1 MRLQCEV
8 EVLSRLLPTC
18 GLRGRGR
25 AARALVSLGRP
36 PGAAGAGIYLMVCT
50 ARDRGGAR
58 YKVGAAAA
66 AAGGTCWGCPGR
78 PLSPLCPQ
86 VQQNV
91 ERLFTRFVEEG
102 KATVRLREP
111 AVDLCLSKA
120 NVINLKTFLS
130 AVRLAHQG
138 NDTGVLPLSPLV
150 PAKNSDVEKPKTKM
164 IITSRRDYPLT
175 KSFPF
180 SLEHLQTSYCK
191 LARVDSRVLCLRKLR
206 KLDLSHNHIKQLPAT
221 LGDLVCLQELDLH
234 DNHLE
239 AFSGALCSSGLQK
252 SLQLLDLSQ
261 NQIQALPLEF
271 CQLRGLVQLRLDDN
285 ALLRLPCRIGQL
297 SRLRFLSA
305 ARNKLPFLPSDFRKL
320 SLENLDLFGNPFE
333 QPNPLVP
340 NIQLKIPLTL
350 IPYGCHLLPSHLCKD
365 LEVAKTCRC
374 GSACLSSFIQITVTM
389 NLHHVAH
396 TVVLVDNM
404 GGTEAPVL
412 CYFCSLDCYSQFL
425 DRHLQSNG

>member
-1 MRLQCEV
+1 M
-8 EVLSRLLPTC
+8 
-18 GLRGRGR
+18 
-25 AARALVSLGRP
+25 
-36 PGAAGAGIYLMVCT
+36 
-50 ARDRGGAR
+50 
-58 YKVGAAAA
+58 
-66 AAGGTCWGCPGR
+66 
-78 PLSPLCPQ
+78 
-86 VQQNV
+86 
-91 ERLFTRFVEEG
+91 
-102 KATVRLREP
+102 
-111 AVDLCLSKA
+111 
-120 NVINLKTFLS
+120 INLKTFLS

-138 NDTGVLPLSPLV
+138 SDAGVLPLSPLV

-191 LARVDSRVLCLRKLR
+191 LARVDTRVLCLRKLR

-239 AFSGALCSSGLQK
+239 AFSAALCSSGLQK

-305 ARNKLPFLPSDFRKL
+305 ARNKLPFLPSDFRRL

-350 IPYGCHLLPSHLCKD
+350 
-365 LEVAKTCRC
+365 LECAARATLNHR
-374 GSACLSSFIQITVTM
+374 
-389 NLHHVAH
+389 
-396 TVVLVDNM
+396 
-404 GGTEAPVL
+404 
-412 CYFCSLDCYSQFL
+412 
-425 DRHLQSNG
+425 

>member
-1 MRLQCEV
+1 QPCVPLQ
-8 EVLSRLLPTC
+8 
-18 GLRGRGR
+18 
-25 AARALVSLGRP
+25 
-36 PGAAGAGIYLMVCT
+36 
-50 ARDRGGAR
+50 
-58 YKVGAAAA
+58 
-66 AAGGTCWGCPGR
+66 
-78 PLSPLCPQ
+78 
-86 VQQNV
+86 
-91 ERLFTRFVEEG
+91 
-102 KATVRLREP
+102 
-111 AVDLCLSKA
+111 A

-138 NDTGVLPLSPLV
+138 NDTSVLPLSPLV

-191 LARVDSRVLCLRKLR
+191 LARIDSRVLCLRRLR
-206 KLDLSHNHIKQLPAT
+206 KLDLS
-221 LGDLVCLQELDLH
+221 
-234 DNHLE
+234 
-239 AFSGALCSSGLQK
+239 
-252 SLQLLDLSQ
+252 
-261 NQIQALPLEF
+261 
-271 CQLRGLVQLRLDDN
+271 
-285 ALLRLPCRIGQL
+285 LPCRIGQL

-305 ARNKLPFLPSDFRKL
+305 ARNKLPFLPWDFRNL

-350 IPYGCHLLPSHLCKD
+350 LECAARATVNHRIPYGCHLLPSHLCKD

-404 GGTEAPVL
+404 GGTDAPVL
-412 CYFCSLDCYSQFL
+412 CYFCSLHCYSQFL
-425 DRHLQSNG
+425 DRHHG

>member
-25 AARALVSLGRP
+25 AARALLSLGRP

-58 YKVGAAAA
+58 CSRTWSGSSRASWRRERPR
-66 AAGGTCWGCPGR
+66 CGCG
-78 PLSPLCPQ
+78 SPRWICASAR
-86 VQQNV
+86 VSQQ
-91 ERLFTRFVEEG
+91 E
-102 KATVRLREP
+102 
-111 AVDLCLSKA
+111 A

-191 LARVDSRVLCLRKLR
+191 LARIDSRVLCLKKLR

-305 ARNKLPFLPSDFRKL
+305 ARNKLPFLPWDFRNL

-350 IPYGCHLLPSHLCKD
+350 LECAARATVNHRIPYGCHLLPSHLCKD

-404 GGTEAPVL
+404 GGTDAPVL
-412 CYFCSLDCYSQFL
+412 CYFCSLHCYSQFL
-425 DRHLQSNG
+425 DRHLQSHA

>member
-8 EVLSRLLPTC
+8 EVLSRLLPSC

-25 AARALVSLGRP
+25 PARALLSLGRP
-36 PGAAGAGIYLMVCT
+36 GGAAAGVCLMVCT

-58 YKVGAAAA
+58 Y
-66 AAGGTCWGCPGR
+66 
-78 PLSPLCPQ
+78 Q
-86 VQQNV
+86 VQHNV

-120 NVINLKTFLS
+120 DVISLKTFLS
-130 AVRLAHQG
+130 ALRLAHQG
-138 NDTGVLPLSPLV
+138 TDTDVLPLSPLV

-191 LARVDSRVLCLRKLR
+191 LARLDSRVLCLRKLR
-206 KLDLSHNHIKQLPAT
+206 KLDLSHNHIQQLPAA
-221 LGDLVCLQELDLH
+221 LGELPCLQELDLR

-239 AFSGALCSSGLQK
+239 AFSGALCTSGLQK

-261 NQIQALPLEF
+261 NRIQALPAEF
-271 CQLRGLVQLRLDDN
+271 CRLRALVQLRLDDN

-297 SRLRFLSA
+297 GRLRLLSA
-305 ARNKLPFLPSDFRKL
+305 ARNRLPFLPCDFRRL
-320 SLENLDLFGNPFE
+320 ALENLDLFGNPFE

-340 NIQLKIPLTL
+340 NVQLKIPLTL
-350 IPYGCHLLPSHLCKD
+350 LECAARAAVNHRIPYSCRLLPSHLCKD

-404 GGTEAPVL
+404 GGTDAPVL
-412 CYFCSLDCYSQFL
+412 YYFCSLGCYSQFL
-425 DRHLQSNG
+425 DRQLQSSG

>member
-25 AARALVSLGRP
+25 SARALVSLGRP

-58 YKVGAAAA
+58 YK
-66 AAGGTCWGCPGR
+66 
-78 PLSPLCPQ
+78 

-138 NDTGVLPLSPLV
+138 NDTGALPLSPLV

-305 ARNKLPFLPSDFRKL
+305 ARNKLPFLPCDFRKL

-350 IPYGCHLLPSHLCKD
+350 LECAARATVNHRIPYGCHLLPSHLCKD

>member
-1 MRLQCEV
+1 
-8 EVLSRLLPTC
+8 
-18 GLRGRGR
+18 
-25 AARALVSLGRP
+25 
-36 PGAAGAGIYLMVCT
+36 
-50 ARDRGGAR
+50 
-58 YKVGAAAA
+58 
-66 AAGGTCWGCPGR
+66 
-78 PLSPLCPQ
+78 Q

-191 LARVDSRVLCLRKLR
+191 LARIDSRVLCLKKLR

-252 SLQLLDLSQ
+252 SLQVLDLSQ

-271 CQLRGLVQLRLDDN
+271 CQLRALVRLRLDDN

-297 SRLRFLSA
+297 SRLRVLSA
-305 ARNKLPFLPSDFRKL
+305 ARNKLPFLPCDFRKL

-340 NIQLKIPLTL
+340 NIQLKIPSSLLECAARATVNHR

-404 GGTEAPVL
+404 GGTDAPVL

-425 DRHLQSNG
+425 DRHLQSS